1 VIRHVQLR
9 DLGGYISKIPRERHK
24 AAVQAVRRTL
34 RGQGRVIV
42 REEINATQPRPPFD
56 RGEYTRSWSAVPI
69 EDGGR
74 IYSTSPYASVIDR
87 GRRPGFGVGKA
98 GIQALMGWAQR
109 HGLESAPTIQRVSQR
124 QMLQRMLGQRAKN
137 RKADK
142 REQGEASLRSVAFA
156 IAAAIK
162 RRGLWQPKGLRVF
175 ERASK
180 RIVDACRR
188 AAKGAIAGAEFQ
200 GSHD

>member
-1 VIRHVQLR
+1 MIRHVQLK
-9 DLGGYISKIPRERHK
+9 DLGGYLSKIPRERHA
-24 AAVQAVRRTL
+24 AAVKAVRRTL
-34 RGQGRVIV
+34 RGQGRVII
-42 REEINATQPRPPFD
+42 REEINASKPIPFD
-56 RGEYTRSWSAVPI
+56 RGEYTRSWEAIPI

-74 IYSTSPYASVIDR
+74 IYSKSPYASVIDR

-109 HGLESAPTIQRVSQR
+109 HGMESAATIQRVSR
-124 QMLQRMLGQRAKN
+124 HQMLQRMLGQRAKN
-137 RKADK
+137 RKVDK

-162 RRGLWQPKGLRVF
+162 RRGLGQPKGLRVF

-180 RIVDACRR
+180 RIVDACRH
-188 AAKGAIAGAEFQ
+188 AAKLAISGAEFQ
-200 GSHD
+200 GSHN